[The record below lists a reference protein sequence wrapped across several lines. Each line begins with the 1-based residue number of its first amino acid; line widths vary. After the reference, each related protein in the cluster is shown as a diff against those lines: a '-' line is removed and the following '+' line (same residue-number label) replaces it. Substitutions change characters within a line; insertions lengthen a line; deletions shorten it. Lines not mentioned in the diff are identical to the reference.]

1 MAIHTYT
8 GVAQDGNYTNTE
20 NWKEGVVPILAGDVV
35 ISKLATYPITKN
47 LNQSAIAYQSF
58 SHEEGCKVKIGS
70 EAAPLQFKIETAKDQ
85 ITLRGDAECWL
96 DISATT
102 IGQVEILTQ
111 SAQKYHLLL
120 PAGGLPLI
128 MIRKGHLVLES
139 GKATL
144 IEMETAGNLANDAR
158 VTNRGATI
166 TALEQVGGFFKQEED
181 DTGAGGDTVL
191 HHIWAGEAHIEDG
204 DYQAL
209 VQHGGLVRYD
219 ADGADGTL
227 DSAVIRAGKF
237 DASGDTRAK
246 TITALTYHGMSE
258 IDLDNGAGN
267 ITVGTLTQKGIFAP
281 AQGFNVVLSSVP
293 A

>member
-1 MAIHTYT
+1 MALHTYM
-8 GVAQDGNYTNTE
+8 GAAQDGDYTNTV
-20 NWKEGVVPILAGDVV
+20 NWKEGVVPILASDVV

-96 DISATT
+96 DVSATT
-102 IGQVEILTQ
+102 IGQIEVLTQ

-120 PAGGLPLI
+120 PAAFPLV
-128 MIRKGHLVLES
+128 MVRKGHFVLES
-139 GKATL
+139 GTATL
-144 IEMETAGNLANDAR
+144 IEMETAGNLATDAR
-158 VTNRGATI
+158 VTNRGGTI
-166 TALEQVGGFFKQEED
+166 TKLEQVGGYYKQEED
-181 DTGAGGDTVL
+181 DIGAGGDTVS
-191 HHIWAGEAHIEDG
+191 HEIWAGEAFIQDG

-209 VQHGGLVRYD
+209 IQHGGLVRYD

-227 DSAVIRAGKF
+227 DSADIRAGKF

-246 TITALTYHGMSE
+246 TITALTYHGMAE

-267 ITVGTLTQKGIFAP
+267 ITVGTFTQKGIFAP
-281 AQGFNVVLSSVP
+281 SQGFNIVLTSVP